1 VFFRDHPLQLSLK
14 FVGKA
19 GAYSSEAHF
28 RLERL
33 ARDKNSSLFRK
44 SVNYGLKRFYS
55 TGPQERENGQN
66 NIFKK

>member
-1 VFFRDHPLQLSLK
+1 VFFPGQPLQLSLK

-19 GAYSSEAHF
+19 GAYPREAPL
-28 RLERL
+28 RLDRL
-33 ARDKNSSLFRK
+33 ARDKHSSLLLK